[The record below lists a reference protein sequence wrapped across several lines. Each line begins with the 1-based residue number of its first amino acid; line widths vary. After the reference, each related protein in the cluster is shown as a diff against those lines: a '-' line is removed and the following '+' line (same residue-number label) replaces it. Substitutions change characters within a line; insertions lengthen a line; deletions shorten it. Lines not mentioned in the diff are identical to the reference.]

1 MPDGSGLGLDGD
13 GDGDGDGG
21 RDVVGVDGVVGVG
34 EPSSLGVTSGEG
46 ELPTFRIPS
55 SNPPNATAATT
66 AAAATHATT
75 APRRTLAPAAEPET
89 NLAHQP

>member
-21 RDVVGVDGVVGVG
+21 RDVVGAG

-66 AAAATHATT
+66 AAAATPATN
-75 APRRTLAPAAEPET
+75 APRSTLAPAAEPET